1 MYVLQSSKR
10 SSLNRLCLTLQLTS
24 RRHQMYD
31 WCASYGVCTFT
42 ADIELALLGYVR
54 GTSEAFLMFEY

>member
-24 RRHQMYD
+24 
-31 WCASYGVCTFT
+31 ASSNVRLVRLLRGLYIQ

-54 GTSEAFLMFEY
+54 DIEAFLML